1 MNSQDLEYWTLGA
14 DFLASGNYIAVN
26 KTLIQQYGLEAAVVV
41 GELASEMLYYRD
53 NGQLNDGWF
62 YATVE
67 NMERKTGL
75 SGYQQRKVMDVLT
88 KEGFVEVDYRD
99 TPRKRYVRIS
109 LVRIMQVINHLK
121 SKISTTRE
129 PEILQPQAENFYANK
144 TQEVT
149 PKTTPKNKTKKM
161 LVPPTIEEVRD
172 YVKENGFIFDADEFF
187 SYYASQ
193 GWKKANG
200 QKVVSWKQCCVTWER
215 REQGRNGKQPRKS
228 QRQIDFSEYEQ
239 PKLGSK
245 RYNSMTDVTEV
256 YKGNGVWEI
265 QQPTLFEGE
274 RYEDIAYDL

>member
-26 KTLIQQYGLEAAVVV
+26 KTLIQQYGLEVAVVV

-67 NMERKTGL
+67 KMESKTGL
-75 SGYQQRKVMDVLT
+75 SGYQQRKAMDVLI
-88 KEGFVEVDYRD
+88 KERFVEIDYRE

-121 SKISTTRE
+121 LKNSTTGDS
-129 PEILQPQAENFYANK
+129 EILQLEVENSYVNK
-144 TQEVT
+144 TEGVT
-149 PKTTPKNKTKKM
+149 TKATPKNKTKKPF
-161 LVPPTIEEVRD
+161 VPPTIEEVRE
-172 YVKENGFIFDADEFF
+172 YVKENNFIFDADEFF
-187 SYYASQ
+187 AYYASQ

-215 REQGRNGKQPRKS
+215 REQKKGKGNNNQKPS
-228 QRQIDFSEYEQ
+228 QRKIDLSPYEQ
-239 PKLGSK
+239 TKVGSI
-245 RYNSMTDVTEV
+245 RINNGVTEV
-256 YKGNGVWEI
+256 YQADGTWKAQEK
-265 QQPTLFEGE
+265 TYSEGE
-274 RYEDIAYDL
+274 DFDDIPY

>member
-1 MNSQDLEYWTLGA
+1 MNSQDSEYWTLGA

-26 KTLIQQYGLEAAVVV
+26 KTLIQQYGLEVAVVV

-67 NMERKTGL
+67 KMESKTGL
-75 SGYQQRKVMDVLT
+75 SGYQQRRVMDVLT

-99 TPRKRYVRIS
+99 TPRKRFVRIS

-121 SKISTTRE
+121 SKISTTKE
-129 PEILQPQAENFYANK
+129 PEILQQQAENFYVNK

-149 PKTTPKNKTKKM
+149 PKTTPKNKTKKPF
-161 LVPPTIEEVRD
+161 VTPTIEEVRD

-187 SYYASQ
+187 AYYASQ
-193 GWKKANG
+193 GWRKANG

-215 REQGRNGKQPRKS
+215 REQKNSKGGKRKPE
-228 QRQIDFSEYEQ
+228 QRKFDLTDYER
-239 PKLGSK
+239 KKGTYVIRDGK
-245 RYNSMTDVTEV
+245 RYVYVDEEHLEEV
-256 YKGNGVWEI
+256 VEDNM
-265 QQPTLFEGE
+265 EGE
-274 RYEDIAYDL
+274 SWYDGI